1 MAPSG
6 APPTLPPLTVSKRT
20 ANVSLEY
27 IITLQ
32 SSIHALE
39 AQIAALALQREG
51 LGAQL
56 HLAQTRYAPVGRL
69 PNELLATIF
78 GYAVGAGKGSSET
91 LSALVRVCRHFRKV
105 ALGTPFLW
113 TTVLI
118 DADCNWDHVRLHF
131 SLSNGLPLDVS
142 IHFDDFPRSIPRD
155 AIGEALLDAMEV
167 LQPAIPRIRT
177 FRLYVL
183 TEALAYAA
191 LLRCRIPAPLLER
204 FTVRVSEERCDIG
217 DVPPLFRPF
226 GGHTPRLAAL
236 TLQSIRFG
244 GALPVT
250 DTLRTF
256 SISGYASNEGVPTS
270 VLLAVLR
277 ACRKLELIR
286 LENMGDLRDRPVSAS
301 SILLPKL
308 NRLVL
313 ASCGIHR
320 AQYLLRVLIMPRLD
334 RLELDN
340 LGEITHLLRDFDLRA
355 EQLPLRHVRIETC
368 LFNELRLMHLFM
380 KWQGIETVELVD
392 CEDVSDNL
400 LRGLSEPPG
409 SEKWILP
416 HLKHMSLE
424 ACSSIH
430 DADLVRFVSS
440 RVQVTDTNDDAV
452 RPFRLESLGVSKL
465 SLSRITMTWLA
476 SKVLIAG

>member
-1 MAPSG
+1 MAPG
-6 APPTLPPLTVSKRT
+6 WPQPPPLTPLTVAKRN

-27 IITLQ
+27 ITTLQ

-56 HLAQTRYAPVGRL
+56 SLAQTRYAPVGRL

-78 GYAVGAGKGSSET
+78 GYAVGGGKGSSET
-91 LSALVRVCRHFRKV
+91 LASLVRVCKHFRKV

-113 TTVLI
+113 TSVVI
-118 DADCNWDHVRLHF
+118 DADCNWEHIRLHF
-131 SLSNGLPLDVS
+131 SLSNNLPLDVS
-142 IHFDDFPRSIPRD
+142 IHFDDFPRSLPRD

-167 LQPAIPRIRT
+167 LQPALGRIRT

-191 LLRCRIPAPLLER
+191 LLRCRAPAPLLER
-204 FTVRVSEERCDIG
+204 FTVRVAEERCDLG

-226 GGHTPRLAAL
+226 AGHTPRLAAL

-256 SISGYASNEGVPTS
+256 SLAGYGSNEGVPTS

-286 LENMGDLRDRPVSAS
+286 LENLEDLRDRPPNAS

-320 AQYLLRVLIMPRLD
+320 AQYLLKILIVPRLET
-334 RLELDN
+334 LELDN
-340 LGEITHLLRDFDLRA
+340 LGEITHVMRDFDTKA
-355 EQLPLRHVRIETC
+355 EHLPLKHVRIETC

-380 KWQGIETVELVD
+380 KWSGIETVELID

-400 LRGLSEPPG
+400 LRGLSAPPG

-440 RVQVTDTNDDAV
+440 RLQAHEANADVG
-452 RPFRLESLGVSKL
+452 PSRLESIDISKL

-476 SKVLIAG
+476 SKVLIVG